1 MSAAKMS
8 AQKVS
13 EEDVTAYNVK
23 EWEKK
28 SAGIQDYPILEFDDN
43 SLGKLSRGIRE
54 TLKHSK
60 VRISGGKCYE
70 MTKRLFD
77 IVAASLGIAVSIIPV
92 SVFAAAIYLE
102 DKGNPIF
109 TQVRL
114 TKDGKPFVMYKL
126 RSMCMDAEAKFAEMV
141 DENESDGKAFKS
153 KDDKRVTKVGKFI
166 RSTSIDELPQ
176 LFNVLKGDMS
186 IIGPRPPL
194 PREVVMYTPHEME
207 RLLVKGGLACVCQ
220 CEGRSN
226 MSFNKWVDSDVD
238 YIKHRSLVFDTKLI
252 GKTIIAVLKR
262 DGAE

>member
-13 EEDVTAYNVK
+13 EEDVTAYNVR

-60 VRISGGKCYE
+60 VKIAGGKGYE
-70 MTKRLFD
+70 FTKRFFD
-77 IVAASLGIAVSIIPV
+77 IVAASLGIAVSFIPV
-92 SVFAAAIYLE
+92 SLFAVAIYIE
-102 DKGNPIF
+102 DKGNPF
-109 TQVRL
+109 FSQVRL

-126 RSMCMDAEAKFAEMV
+126 RSMCMDAEKRFAEMV
-141 DENESDGKAFKS
+141 GENESDGKAFKS
-153 KDDKRVTKVGKFI
+153 KGDKRVTKVGKFI

-176 LFNVLKGDMS
+176 LINVLKGDMS

-226 MSFNKWVDSDVD
+226 MSFKKWVDSDVD
-238 YIKHRSLVFDTKLI
+238 YIKKRSLAFDTKLI
-252 GKTIIAVLKR
+252 GKTIIAVIKR